1 MKESFIIREQPAD
14 AAMLT
19 ATNMQTTDHSPEDGL
34 VLSDHEDTPSCKA
47 SMKIDNTGKTA

>member
-1 MKESFIIREQPAD
+1 MKESLIIREQAAD